1 MKSVRKMSF
10 MKTFLLFAFV
20 LAQFLTGAFSI
31 VRGGRGRG
39 VSSASFQIHHLIFML
54 MFFYMV
60 CLHKDRR
67 KSFGIIIPSFWLVHF
82 VAYTVIGFLA
92 FVPVFGIHIIFIN
105 FLYSIA
111 VMILFFSVYRNEDPN
126 AIIDVI
132 GVAMICTLIIITIKL
147 IVEVQVLI
155 SYFAGGGGT
164 HPGVTSF
171 TGGGVNLEASLLALY
186 SVFVMKKK
194 YALPVCFMT
203 LLISALYSSRTAF
216 ILSAL
221 VLIWYLMFVKT
232 RTGRSNLTLLL
243 LITVPFVAIVVYF
256 MMTSSIGQVLITRFL
271 NTGDEGGS
279 MARIKM
285 WQYVA
290 DVIVRYP
297 FGVGC
302 GNALDAIELLS
313 GDTFSEGGI
322 HNIFF
327 QITLEQGIFVGLPFL
342 IVSALWILRR
352 EMRIRFQDPFG
363 VFMLLYLVQGALQS
377 RGYDAWMADI
387 LGLYFISRK
396 RNWYAAT
403 R

>member
-1 MKSVRKMSF
+1 
-10 MKTFLLFAFV
+10 
-20 LAQFLTGAFSI
+20 
-31 VRGGRGRG
+31 
-39 VSSASFQIHHLIFML
+39 
-54 MFFYMV
+54 MV

-67 KSFGIIIPSFWLVHF
+67 KSFGIVIPSFWLVHF
-82 VAYTVIGFLA
+82 AVYTVIGFLA
-92 FVPVFGIHIIFIN
+92 FVPVFGIRLIFIN
-105 FLYSIA
+105 FSYSVA
-111 VMILFFSVYRNEDPN
+111 VVTLFFSVYRNEDPN
-126 AIIDVI
+126 AITDVI
-132 GVAMICTLIIITIKL
+132 GAAMICALIIITIKL
-147 IVEVQVLI
+147 IVEVQTLI
-155 SYFAGGGGT
+155 SYFAAGGGG

-221 VLIWYLMFVKT
+221 VLIWYLVFVKP
-232 RTGRSNLTLLL
+232 RTGRRNLTFLL
-243 LITVPFVAIVVYF
+243 LITVPFVAAVVYF
-256 MMTSSIGQVLITRFL
+256 MMTSSIGQVLITRFMK
-271 NTGDEGGS
+271 TGNEAGS
-279 MARIKM
+279 IGRIRI
-285 WQYVA
+285 WEYTA

-302 GNALDAIELLS
+302 GNAVEALELLS
-313 GDTFSEGGI
+313 GNTFGEGNM

-352 EMRIRFQDPFG
+352 EMKIRFQDPFG

-377 RGYDAWMADI
+377 KGVDAWMADI

-396 RNWYAAT
+396 RNWYAAA